1 MGGATVKMPP
11 SNFSQRGLASI
22 FGINL
27 DDDTKVNPNNDTKAN
42 QGNVA
47 KAPSRTTH
55 NKTTI
60 IAGTV
65 CGIVGLAILV
75 LLGGYAAR
83 QWRKKHT
90 HPEDPLYEKDVF
102 PDAHEGVI
110 EPVELQSNS
119 IREHPRS
126 PNGPP

>member
-1 MGGATVKMPP
+1 MKMPP

-27 DDDTKVNPNNDTKAN
+27 DDDTKAN
-42 QGNVA
+42 QDNDSEA
-47 KAPSRTTH
+47 HSKMAH
-55 NKTTI
+55 KKTAI

-65 CGIVGLAILV
+65 CGVVGLAILI
-75 LLGGYAAR
+75 LLGGYAAW

-90 HPEDPLYEKDVF
+90 HPEDPVYEKDAF
-102 PDAHEGVI
+102 PDVYEGVI

-119 IREHPRS
+119 IREHQRPDGS
-126 PNGPP
+126 P